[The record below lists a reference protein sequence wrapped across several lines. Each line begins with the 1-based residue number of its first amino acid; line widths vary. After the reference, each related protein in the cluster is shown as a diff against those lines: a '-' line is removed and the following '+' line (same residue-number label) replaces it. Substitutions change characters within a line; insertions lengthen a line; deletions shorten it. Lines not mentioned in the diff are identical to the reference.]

1 MPLHRFELRALLK
14 VSGAATQNQF
24 QVSRN
29 YLKRRLFFGWREAP
43 DAWIV
48 SNQSKVAGGGA

>member
-1 MPLHRFELRALLK
+1 MTFQRGTARDHLRPLPMPLHRFELRALLK

-29 YLKRRLFFGWREAP
+29 YLKRRLFFG
-43 DAWIV
+43 
-48 SNQSKVAGGGA
+48 